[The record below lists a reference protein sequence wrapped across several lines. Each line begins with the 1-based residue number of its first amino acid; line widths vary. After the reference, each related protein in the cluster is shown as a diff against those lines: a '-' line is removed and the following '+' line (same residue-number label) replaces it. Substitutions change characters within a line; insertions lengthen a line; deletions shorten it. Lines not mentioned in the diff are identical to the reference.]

1 MTRFTKFPLT
11 LKEPVGTSSSRCENS
26 FQSLCWKA
34 TEVLGND
41 YSSAREQEET
51 EEQRVGKKPA
61 KWR

>member
-1 MTRFTKFPLT
+1 MTRFTRLPLT
-11 LKEPVGTSSSRCENS
+11 LKESVGASSSRYENS

-34 TEVLGND
+34 TEVLAND
-41 YSSAREQEET
+41 YSSASEQEGT